1 MTSFSDLQIQFESY
15 LNTIQ
20 FKKEPKGLYEAI
32 DYILQLGGKRVRP
45 TLVLMGC
52 ELFDGKASN
61 ALPAAAAIEL
71 FHNFS
76 LIHDDIMDHAPLR
89 RGKPTVHEAYDLDT
103 AILSG
108 DAAMVMAYDELIK
121 LEIPKISS
129 AIKLFNKTALEVC
142 EGQQMDMIFETKQK
156 VTTADYLEMIRLKT
170 AVLLGCAIQLGAMM
184 ADADEK
190 QQKLIYEFGMETGLA
205 FQLQDDIL
213 DTYGDPKTF
222 GKQVGGDI
230 LQNKKTFLLLTAFEN
245 ADPTQLTDLLF
256 WLMKNEPKK
265 RQEKVE
271 AIKKLYDELNV
282 RDVAEMQM
290 KLHFDKA
297 LQAVEGL
304 EIDTTK
310 KQVLIDFATSLMK
323 REK

>member
-1 MTSFSDLQIQFESY
+1 MNSFADLQIQFESY

-32 DYILQLGGKRVRP
+32 DYILKLGGKRVRP

-89 RGKPTVHEAYDLDT
+89 RGKPTVHEEYDLDT

-108 DAAMVMAYDELIK
+108 DAAMVMAYDELVK
-121 LEIPKISS
+121 LPVKKLQS
-129 AIKLFNKTALEVC
+129 AIKLFNKTSLEVC

-156 VTTADYLEMIRLKT
+156 VTTVDYLEMIRLKT
-170 AVLLGCAIQLGAMM
+170 AVLLGCAIQMGAML

-230 LQNKKTFLLLTAFEN
+230 LQNKKTFLLLTAFEL
-245 ADPTQLTDLLF
+245 ADPTQLTDLIF

-265 RQEKVE
+265 RPEKVE
-271 AIKKLYDELNV
+271 AVRRLYDELKV
-282 RDVAEMQM
+282 REEAEKQM
-290 KLHFDKA
+290 KLHFNKA
-297 LQAVEGL
+297 LQAVERL
-304 EIDTTK
+304 EIDTAK

>member
-32 DYILQLGGKRVRP
+32 DYILKLGGKRVRP

-52 ELFDGKASN
+52 ELMKGKSES

-108 DAAMVMAYDELIK
+108 DAALVMAYDELIK
-121 LEIPKISS
+121 LEIPKISE

-156 VTTADYLEMIRLKT
+156 VTTAEYLEMIRLKT
-170 AVLLGCAIQLGAMM
+170 AVLLGCAIQLGAMI
-184 ADADEK
+184 AGADEK
-190 QQKLIYEFGMETGLA
+190 QQKLVYEFGMETGLA

-213 DTYGDPKTF
+213 DTFGDPKTF

-256 WLMKNEPKK
+256 WLMKNDSKK
-265 RQEKVE
+265 PNEKVE
-271 AIKKLYDELNV
+271 AIKKIYNDLKV
-282 RDVAEMQM
+282 REQAEEQM

-297 LQAVEGL
+297 LKAVKQLKL
-304 EIDTTK
+304 EDAK
-310 KQVLIDFATSLMK
+310 KQVLIDFATALMK

>member
-1 MTSFSDLQIQFESY
+1 MNSFSDLQIQFESY

-32 DYILQLGGKRVRP
+32 DYILKLGGKRVRP
-45 TLVLMGC
+45 TLVLMGS
-52 ELFDGKASN
+52 ELFDGKTSD

-89 RGKPTVHEAYDLDT
+89 RGKPTVHEEYDLDT

-108 DAAMVMAYDELIK
+108 DAAMVMAYDELVK
-121 LEIPKISS
+121 LPVKKLLA
-129 AIKLFNKTALEVC
+129 AIKLFNKTSLEVC

-156 VTTADYLEMIRLKT
+156 VTTVNYLEMIRLKT
-170 AVLLGCAIQLGAMM
+170 AVLLGCAIQIGAML

-190 QQKLIYEFGMETGLA
+190 QQKLIYQFGMETGLA

-213 DTYGDPKTF
+213 DTYGNPKTF

-230 LQNKKTFLLLTAFEN
+230 LQNKKTFLLLTAFEL
-245 ADPTQLTDLLF
+245 ADPTQLTDLVF

-265 RQEKVE
+265 QNEKVE
-271 AIKKLYDELNV
+271 AIKKIYNELNV
-282 RDVAEMQM
+282 REAAETQM

-297 LQAVEGL
+297 LKAVDDL
-304 EIDTTK
+304 KIDKSK

>member
-32 DYILQLGGKRVRP
+32 DYILKLGGKRVRP

-52 ELFDGKASN
+52 ELFEGNVAE

-89 RGKPTVHEAYDLDT
+89 RGKLTVHEEYNIDT

-108 DAAMVMAYDELIK
+108 DAALVMAYDELVK
-121 LEIPKISS
+121 LPSKKLSS
-129 AIKLFNKTALEVC
+129 AIKLFNKTSLEVC

-156 VTTADYLEMIRLKT
+156 VTTTDYLEMIRLKT
-170 AVLLGCAIQLGAMM
+170 AVLLGCAIQMGAMM
-184 ADADEK
+184 ADVDEK
-190 QQKLIYEFGMETGLA
+190 QQKLMYEFGMETGLA

-265 RQEKVE
+265 QNEKVE
-271 AIKKLYDELNV
+271 AIKKLYNELNV
-282 RDVAEMQM
+282 REAAETQM

-297 LQAVEGL
+297 IKAVEGL
-304 EIDTTK
+304 KIDK
-310 KQVLIDFATSLMK
+310 SRKQVLIDFATSLMK

>member
-52 ELFDGKASN
+52 ELFDGKAAN